1 MKTTRE
7 MIQNVLM
14 ANLFGIFTETKMMN
28 CDNEQMISDVVERL
42 NNIFHMIK
50 FCDKEVDK
58 ICDLGRKM
66 GMSEQW
72 LGLYKDSFESFANR
86 TNVMMDQFL

>member
-1 MKTTRE
+1 
-7 MIQNVLM
+7 
-14 ANLFGIFTETKMMN
+14 MN

-42 NNIFHMIK
+42 NNIFHMIE

-58 ICDLGRKM
+58 ICDLVRKM